1 MADGVNEH
9 VPGKEGESPS
19 QTRPNL
25 PVVES
30 LLSPTHLPP
39 LLTEKE
45 GEDVLDF
52 CPSGAILSPC
62 VFT

>member
-9 VPGKEGESPS
+9 VPGEEGESPS

-30 LLSPTHLPP
+30 LLSPHPFASSADG
-39 LLTEKE
+39 E
-45 GEDVLDF
+45 G
-52 CPSGAILSPC
+52 GRGRA
-62 VFT
+62 